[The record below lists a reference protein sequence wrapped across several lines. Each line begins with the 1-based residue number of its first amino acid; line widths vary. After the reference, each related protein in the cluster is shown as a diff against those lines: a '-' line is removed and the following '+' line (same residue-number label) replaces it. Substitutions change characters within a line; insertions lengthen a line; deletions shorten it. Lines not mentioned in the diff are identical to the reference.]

1 MKIVVT
7 GKNGQV
13 VRSLLTLADEQTEII
28 ALGRPEFD
36 LASPGTIDAIFS
48 ATKPDVIVSAAAYTA
63 VDKAED
69 EPELAYAVNATGA
82 GAIAEAAARLDI
94 PIIHISTDYVFD
106 GTKPGRYT
114 EIDEPN
120 PQSVYG
126 KSKLAGE
133 RLVANANERHII
145 LRTAWVYSP
154 YGNNFLKTMLRLGSE
169 RAEISVVSDQH
180 GNPTSAANIA
190 NTILTICKESTKE
203 SFQGWGIY
211 HLVDDSE
218 TTWYRWA
225 EYIFSCANLPVVV
238 NPINGSDYPSKAKRP
253 DNSRLSTE
261 KIKRI
266 FSCDL
271 PDWRASTQ
279 HVIMKLEENKKI

>member
-1 MKIVVT
+1 MKIAVT

-13 VRSLLTLADEQTEII
+13 VRSLLTLADDKTEII
-28 ALGRPEFD
+28 ALGRPELD
-36 LASPGTIDAIFS
+36 LAFPITIDAILS
-48 ATKPDVIVSAAAYTA
+48 AINPDIIVSAAAYTA

-82 GAIAEAAARLDI
+82 GSIAEAADKLGI

-106 GTKPGRYT
+106 GTKSEPYT
-114 EIDEPN
+114 ELDEPN

-133 RLVANANERHII
+133 RLVANANNKHII

-180 GNPTSAANIA
+180 GNPTSAINIA
-190 NTILTICKESTKE
+190 QTILSICKAVTKE
-203 SFQGWGIY
+203 NFRGWGIY

-218 TTWYRWA
+218 TTWYHWA
-225 EYIFSCANLPVVV
+225 EYIFSCANLPVIVK
-238 NPINGSDYPSKAKRP
+238 PINGSDYPSKAQRP
-253 DNSRLSTE
+253 NNSRLSTE
-261 KIKRI
+261 KLKCA
-266 FSCDL
+266 FSCSM
-271 PDWRASTQ
+271 PNWMISTQ
-279 HVIMKLEENKKI
+279 LVIEELNSTKC